1 MIEAQDIGHW
11 YKTGHWLFR
20 HVSVAF
26 RPGTISAI
34 LGVNGS
40 GKTTFLRTLCGA
52 LRPREGH
59 ISLDGVIGY
68 VPQAQLADCAFR
80 AVDMVLLG
88 RSRYLGRFSSPRSS
102 DILRALECLD
112 EVGMSG
118 VAEQNYDQLSGGQR
132 QLVLL
137 ARALATDC
145 SVLILD
151 EPVSALDLANQGV
164 VLRLLQRLAATRN
177 LSILFTT
184 HAPDHALSI
193 ARDALLFLDDAKHI
207 FGPVAATMTDE
218 NLSQLYRVPMRRVSL
233 TTDSGR
239 VESVLPFHRLND
251 P

>member
-1 MIEAQDIGHW
+1 MIEAQDIDHW

-137 ARALATDC
+137 
-145 SVLILD
+145 
-151 EPVSALDLANQGV
+151 
-164 VLRLLQRLAATRN
+164 
-177 LSILFTT
+177 T

-233 TTDSGR
+233 TTVSGR